1 MDNQEI
7 QTILKGIVHLKPYY
21 NVATSGGGVPW
32 NTPVWAARDRDFNI
46 YWSSW
51 VEAAHSKNIAAN
63 PRAFLTLFDS
73 TRERGTNNFKCLY
86 LDCVVG
92 EVKGVEEARMAAAL
106 LYPDEPVNLPD
117 FLAPGLKRFYKAS
130 VQRAWVNCLSER
142 QLTPETTKMRQE
154 VSLEQLRAAI

>member
-1 MDNQEI
+1 
-7 QTILKGIVHLKPYY
+7 
-21 NVATSGGGVPW
+21 
-32 NTPVWAARDRDFNI
+32 
-46 YWSSW
+46 
-51 VEAAHSKNIAAN
+51 
-63 PRAFLTLFDS
+63 
-73 TRERGTNNFKCLY
+73 
-86 LDCVVG
+86 
-92 EVKGVEEARMAAAL
+92 MAAAL